1 MALGEALIREMRK
14 SDPVPHTATLSQQ
27 EQGQLLCPAGG
38 AADSVLVKSLVLQ
51 GLFLSS
57 GCSDPGNAKRGD
69 PDQGTVQSDR
79 AQGL

>member
-1 MALGEALIREMRK
+1 MK

-27 EQGQLLCPAGG
+27 EQGQLHRPAGG
-38 AADSVLVKSLVLQ
+38 AADFVLVKRVWLILQ

-79 AQGL
+79 ARGL